1 MASNPNNAVGTNGA
15 FGGRT
20 SVNAF
25 NDVLSIF
32 NSRGI
37 VQGWDM
43 APDSGMNITIGGDG
57 SNRDVAIAQDNIG
70 NKTTINNISE
80 QPIPLTIPAAPAT
93 NSRIDA
99 VVAYVDNPPQGQ
111 DTVTDNY
118 GACGLI
124 VVSGT
129 AASSPS
135 VPSEADIRTAITAD
149 GGAGTVAYYVVL
161 GTVTVAT
168 GTTDISAN
176 MLTKGSYAG
185 VPSANISDGAITSS
199 KLANNAVTTSKISN
213 TSVTAGKIDFS
224 GFPFVQ
230 DAFETDF
237 NSYRDQWTNLITLD
251 ISSFPTGYPIKLIAK
266 GFWVNR
272 GSNNW
277 QGQAQI
283 VVGTITSKSNWSSI
297 PADSTNHSIGACLIV
312 KKQAGQN
319 QAIFRIM
326 GSGNVS
332 YSSVAG
338 QANFIAF

>member
-1 MASNPNNAVGTNGA
+1 MATNPNNAVGTNGA

-57 SNRDVAIAQDNIG
+57 SNRDVAVAQDNIG

-99 VVAYVDNPPQGQ
+99 VVAYVDNPAQGSA
-111 DTVTDNY
+111 TVTDNY

-124 VVSGT
+124 VVSGS
-129 AASSPS
+129 AASSP
-135 VPSEADIRTAITAD
+135 VEPTEADIRTAITAD

-185 VPSANISDGAITSS
+185 VTSDNLATAIDPIIS
-199 KLANNAVTTSKISN
+199 TTN
-213 TSVTAGKIDFS
+213 VGSVF
-224 GFPFVQ
+224 
-230 DAFETDF
+230 
-237 NSYRDQWTNLITLD
+237 TLD
-251 ISSFPTGYPIKLIAK
+251 TFRSGKKHLYGIKELA
-266 GFWVNR
+266 
-272 GSNNW
+272 
-277 QGQAQI
+277 
-283 VVGTITSKSNWSSI
+283 
-297 PADSTNHSIGACLIV
+297 
-312 KKQAGQN
+312 
-319 QAIFRIM
+319 
-326 GSGNVS
+326 
-332 YSSVAG
+332 SSVAFG
-338 QANFIAF
+338 DTYWNIYQRTSQESYTISLGTTIKIKSMFLSRCEWGEVLPYGNYQSGTSISSITVIPVEPLGATGATSIRISVDIWGS

>member
-1 MASNPNNAVGTNGA
+1 MATNPNNAVGTNGA

-43 APDSGMNITIGGDG
+43 APDSGMNITIGGNG
-57 SNRDVAIAQDNIG
+57 TVRDVAIAQDNIG

-99 VVAYVDNPPQGQ
+99 VVAYVDNPAEGSA
-111 DTVTDNY
+111 TITDNY

-161 GTVTVAT
+161 GTVRVAT

-176 MLTKGSYAG
+176 MLTKGAYAG
-185 VPSANISDGAITSS
+185 VTSDNVDFTTFNGKITTAM
-199 KLANNAVTTSKISN
+199 LANTA
-213 TSVTAGKIDFS
+213 VTAGKIDFS
-224 GFPFVQ
+224 TFARGWFMRFLRFV
-230 DAFETDF
+230 
-237 NSYRDQWTNLITLD
+237 
-251 ISSFPTGYPIKLIAK
+251 
-266 GFWVNR
+266 
-272 GSNNW
+272 
-277 QGQAQI
+277 
-283 VVGTITSKSNWSSI
+283 
-297 PADSTNHSIGACLIV
+297 
-312 KKQAGQN
+312 
-319 QAIFRIM
+319 
-326 GSGNVS
+326 VS
-332 YSSVAG
+332 PM
-338 QANFIAF
+338 